1 MTVRTDVDT
10 GTIALQAAI
19 KEDVELTRIIE
30 DDLTQEGQVLVSRIL
45 LTAERNQMVLSSDNV
60 ELKEH

>member
-30 DDLTQEGQVLVSRIL
+30 DDLT
-45 LTAERNQMVLSSDNV
+45 NNV
-60 ELKEH
+60 ELMEH

>member
-1 MTVRTDVDT
+1 MTFKMDVDT